1 MLTLN
6 SDIVERY
13 VDLAAYNT
21 LNVQAEAAY
30 FARVTSKSQ
39 LKTLLQKPEW
49 KEKSKFILGGGSNV
63 LFVDDFDGLIIQMAI
78 KGKEVVE
85 ETSEYVQ
92 LKIGAGENWHQL
104 VRYCVEEGWGGIEN
118 LSLIPGTVGAAP
130 IQNIGAYGVELQD
143 VFHSLTAVE
152 ISTGNERIFKEE
164 DCAFGY
170 RDSIFKQQYKGRYVV
185 TDITLTL
192 QKNPAINTSYGAIQQ
207 KLNEKGIENPGIRDV
222 SDIVIEIRNSKLP
235 NPAEL
240 ANAGS
245 FFKNPIISQAE
256 YDRLLSNYPEMPG
269 YAVDEN
275 RVKVPAG
282 WLIEAAGWKGK
293 VVGNVG
299 TYRQQ
304 ALVIVNHGG
313 ASGAEILEL
322 ADSIQQAVKDKFE
335 IELVPEVNIIP

>member
-1 MLTLN
+1 M
-6 SDIVERY
+6 
-13 VDLAAYNT
+13 
-21 LNVQAEAAY
+21 
-30 FARVTSKSQ
+30 
-39 LKTLLQKPEW
+39 
-49 KEKSKFILGGGSNV
+49 
-63 LFVDDFDGLIIQMAI
+63 
-78 KGKEVVE
+78 
-85 ETSEYVQ
+85 
-92 LKIGAGENWHQL
+92 
-104 VRYCVEEGWGGIEN
+104 
-118 LSLIPGTVGAAP
+118 
-130 IQNIGAYGVELQD
+130 
-143 VFHSLTAVE
+143 
-152 ISTGNERIFKEE
+152 
-164 DCAFGY
+164 
-170 RDSIFKQQYKGRYVV
+170 
-185 TDITLTL
+185 
-192 QKNPAINTSYGAIQQ
+192 
-207 KLNEKGIENPGIRDV
+207 